1 MSARRRGFAAERE
14 LARLLWSKGFAVIRG
29 PASGA
34 RAKHL
39 IYPDLVA
46 IYKGKIY
53 VIEVKYRHGN
63 TVYIPENQVNRLQ
76 EFARRARAEALIAVK
91 IPRKGW
97 FIVRLED
104 AKKTNR
110 GVKVDKEILARAQA
124 LENFILS
131 VTNIPLETYTIDA
144 ENEQGQSG
152 KFSSSRSDRE

>member
-53 VIEVKYRHGN
+53 VIEVKYRHSD
-63 TVYIPENQVNRLQ
+63 TIYIPENQANRLQ
-76 EFARRARAEALIAVK
+76 EFAQRAKAEALIAVK

-97 FIVRLED
+97 FMVRLED
-104 AKKTNR
+104 TKRTNR
-110 GVKVDKEILARAQA
+110 GVKIDKEILSKAQT

-131 VTNIPLETYTIDA
+131 VTNISLETYVTNA
-144 ENEQGQSG
+144 ECERGQPG
-152 KFSSSRSDRE
+152 KFSSPNSDRE